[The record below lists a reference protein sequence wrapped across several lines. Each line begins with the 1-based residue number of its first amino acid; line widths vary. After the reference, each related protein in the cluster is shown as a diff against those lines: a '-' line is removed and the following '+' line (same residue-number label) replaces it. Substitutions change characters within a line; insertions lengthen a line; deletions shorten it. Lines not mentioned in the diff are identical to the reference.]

1 MNIKVRAAV
10 EVTAGIAGMI
20 VVALGVRTILELLA
34 NSYGTDAV
42 LNGIAFG
49 GVSIAAYIAVSL
61 LYDMRVARLQ
71 YRAKLEEM
79 TKK

>member
-1 MNIKVRAAV
+1 MNVKLRAGL
-10 EVTAGIAGMI
+10 EVAGFIVATIVVIAGIQ
-20 VVALGVRTILELLA
+20 TILKFA
-34 NSYGTDAV
+34 VDTYGTEAV
-42 LNGIAFG
+42 LNGMAFG
-49 GVSIAAYIAVSL
+49 FMSVAAYVAVSL